1 MKADAD
7 CRLALLVSCVMLVL
21 SAPAHGKGAA
31 RYTVVVGDP
40 G

>member
-7 CRLALLVSCVMLVL
+7 CRLALLVSFVMLVL
-21 SAPAHGKGAA
+21 SAPAHGREQPGAA
-31 RYTVVVGDP
+31 VVVGDP